1 MKSDYRIFKKTLDI
15 IGIKYEVEIDFM
27 QEQMII
33 IKKGTIMLDFLV
45 FVFSKDGKFK
55 EVR

>member
-15 IGIKYEVEIDFM
+15 IGVKYEVEIGFM

-33 IKKGTIMLDFLV
+33 IKKETIMLDF
-45 FVFSKDGKFK
+45 
-55 EVR
+55 